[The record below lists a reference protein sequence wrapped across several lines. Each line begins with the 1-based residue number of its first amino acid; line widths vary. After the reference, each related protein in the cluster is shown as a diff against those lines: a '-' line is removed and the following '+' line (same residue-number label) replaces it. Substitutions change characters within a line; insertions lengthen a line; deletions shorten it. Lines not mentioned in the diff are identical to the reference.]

1 MKSEYSPRQMADF
14 EKSRAISDAELL
26 KTGANYEINEATGE
40 KELTATPEQIDII
53 SQTVERLLAD
63 GIMTP
68 ESLQTADL
76 EIDFDGEGGDIGY
89 EFELEEEQRIMVNP
103 ESFVIKEWKNHVVDV
118 YDSSGRCRIRLK
130 NGEPRMSL
138 KVPLM
143 SRDTAKS
150 KCCVRMEFKPRKKR
164 QREDLLTIVELI
176 AQEPNTQIHEKWGT
190 PLKLN
195 NGEKVWIN
203 KNDRGEYWIE
213 TDIAENIED
222 LLPEGIIFLGHRKSS
237 IKLPAEK
244 QTEPDAVIEKLSS
257 LATVREKLGDPEV
270 FSEIFSANQKT
281 LSRTA
286 KGKIDISV
294 SDSKQNAEL
303 SGKRLEDQI
312 AANLQALLE
321 YIKQNQSREFDS
333 AKQIKKLVE
342 DIVTIIN
349 NGIYNDPLALRSW
362 EVRYG
367 RLQKPEGIE
376 KEMGKFYESLLE
388 KLADVRSDKADAIGL
403 AAWIEA
409 EINREIHPY
418 ADGCGRSSQALAAF
432 FLNHFQA
439 PLPGH
444 DSREEYYQAMNG
456 GPEAFVKYYYR
467 ATERSL
473 VKNYLN
479 KSK

>member
-1 MKSEYSPRQMADF
+1 MKSEYTPRQIADF

-26 KTGANYEINEATGE
+26 KTGANYEINEAGE

-53 SQTVERLLAD
+53 RQTVERLLAD

-103 ESFVIKEWKNHVVDV
+103 ENFIIREWKNHVVDV

-130 NGEPRMSL
+130 NGKPRMSL

-150 KCCVRMEFKPRKKR
+150 KCCVRLEFKPKKKR
-164 QREDLLTIVELI
+164 QEEDLLTIVELI

-203 KNDRGEYWIE
+203 RNEKGEYWIE
-213 TDIAENIED
+213 TDTSENIEE

-237 IKLPAEK
+237 IKLPEEM
-244 QTEPDAVIEKLSS
+244 QTEPGAVIEKLSV

-270 FSEIFSANQKT
+270 FADIFSANQKA

-286 KGKIDISV
+286 KGKIDTAV
-294 SDSKQNAEL
+294 SAEKQSAEL
-303 SGKRLEDQI
+303 SGKKLEEQV
-312 AANLQALLE
+312 AENSQALLE
-321 YIKQNQSREFDS
+321 YIQQNKDLELEAAD
-333 AKQIKKLVE
+333 QIKKLVE

-349 NGIYNDPLALRSW
+349 SKIYNDPLALRTW
-362 EVRYG
+362 KVKYG
-367 RLQKPEGIE
+367 RLQEPEGIE
-376 KEMGKFYESLLE
+376 DEMGKFYASLLE
-388 KLADVRSDKADAIGL
+388 KLDAVRSGETDAIGL

-432 FLNHFQA
+432 FLNHFRA
-439 PLPGH
+439 PLPSH